1 MEGRGLRVVGGEKRG
16 LKLREMPKDATCRP
30 TLDRVKVAMFD
41 IVRFELS
48 GKALDLFSGTGQIGI
63 EAISNGCEKAVFC
76 DKDPVS
82 LRITRENIKKA
93 GFESRADVLDCD
105 YKHFLRHRAKK
116 GEFKIIFLDPPYETQ
131 LLEKSLIYISDAD
144 CLTEDGV
151 VVAETLW
158 EREMPD
164 EAGSLVKTKSY
175 AYGQVALHI
184 YRRKEENI

>member
-93 GFESRADVLDCD
+93 GFESRAEVLDCD
-105 YKHFLRHRAKK
+105 YKNFLRHRAKK

-144 CLTEDGV
+144 CLTKDGV
-151 VVAETLW
+151 VVAETLR

>member
-1 MEGRGLRVVGGEKRG
+1 MEGHGLRVVGGEKRG

-93 GFESRADVLDCD
+93 GFESRAEVLDCD
-105 YKHFLRHRAKK
+105 YKNFLRHRAKK
-116 GEFKIIFLDPPYETQ
+116 GECYRLK
-131 LLEKSLIYISDAD
+131 K
-144 CLTEDGV
+144 
-151 VVAETLW
+151 
-158 EREMPD
+158 
-164 EAGSLVKTKSY
+164 
-175 AYGQVALHI
+175 YGI
-184 YRRKEENI
+184 

>member
-93 GFESRADVLDCD
+93 GFESRSEVLDCD
-105 YKHFLRHRAKK
+105 YKNFLRHRAKK

-144 CLTEDGV
+144 CLTKDGV
-151 VVAETLW
+151 VVAETLR